1 MIKKLQSPIPGH
13 VRVVFELPSCL
24 WADRVF
30 LSGDFNS
37 WRAEEIQLR
46 QDRNGVWR
54 TMLDL
59 PVGRRYEFRYLIDG
73 EWRTDF
79 HADGQADNQYG
90 SQNSLV
96 IAELDENEQEGSRT
110 GAQVHERAQM
120 RTQTVS
126 RSASLNVVGQRK
138 RRTKGAPV
146 TPAT

>member
-1 MIKKLQSPIPGH
+1 MIKKIQSPIPGH

-24 WADRVF
+24 WADRIF
-30 LSGDFNS
+30 LSGDFNN

-59 PVGRRYEFRYLIDG
+59 PVGRHYEFRYLIDG

-79 HADGQADNQYG
+79 HADGQADNSFG

-96 IAELDENEQEGSRT
+96 IAELGEEEQVRHRRSSQVSEQPRRQVRKPAKATTVHYFEN
-110 GAQVHERAQM
+110 V
-120 RTQTVS
+120 
-126 RSASLNVVGQRK
+126 NVAAEV
-138 RRTKGAPV
+138 
-146 TPAT
+146 